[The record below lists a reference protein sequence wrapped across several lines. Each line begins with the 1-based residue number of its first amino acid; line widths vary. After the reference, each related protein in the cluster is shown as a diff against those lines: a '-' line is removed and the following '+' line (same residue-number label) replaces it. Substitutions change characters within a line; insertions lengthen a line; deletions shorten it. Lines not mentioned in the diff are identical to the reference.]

1 MVKAVT
7 VAAMMAVGDIVAAGQ
22 ALEVATA
29 QTKMT
34 AATDAIVEA
43 VTLVLAAAGDHG
55 GNPCWRSTAVA
66 ITAA

>member
-29 QTKMT
+29 QAKMAAAT
-34 AATDAIVEA
+34 AAIVA
-43 VTLVLAAAGDHG
+43 VVILAPAAAGGHCD
-55 GNPCWRSTAVA
+55 NQ
-66 ITAA
+66 